1 MLSVM
6 QWRQWS
12 FIALALV
19 FGFALGWLMRSSV
32 SGGRKVALKM
42 VLAQLKSNDPV
53 QRVEAAWSLASNPT
67 PEVADEL
74 ANLLLDRE
82 DHVRLAA
89 AVALARIGEPAI
101 SPTLRVVK
109 KASEEAAKNPQQP
122 FHFLPGQFFKQ
133 PRDAAVFI
141 LTHIARSSEGAKR
154 IAKLLESRDP
164 LELGIAQQSLQQ
176 VGASALPA
184 ILPYLKHERRE
195 VRFATLSIISAC
207 GEQAIDTL
215 RKFIIEGKEEP
226 KTQLDQDTLQ
236 MAVYSLGN
244 TRSDRALPVLKEA
257 LKNPLLEAAAWQ
269 AIGNLR
275 TEGAKNFL
283 LEQSQKFVKEGKNPS
298 PAMISAI
305 GASQIAEAIPY
316 IRQWLKSSEP
326 SVQESAALA
335 LGMLR
340 DKSAVPLL
348 TPLLQA
354 EDIGLASAAAS
365 SLGLLAEP
373 QALPALYKALE
384 RVKNPSDLQ
393 VVLNALTAIQS
404 INERSSI
411 PILENFLR
419 RPDLPEV
426 VREQAKRVLEYLQ
439 RYGRPSI

>member
-1 MLSVM
+1 M
-6 QWRQWS
+6 QWRHWS
-12 FIALALV
+12 LAALALV
-19 FGFALGWLMRSSV
+19 IGFILGWLVRSSISGKKEVV
-32 SGGRKVALKM
+32 SRK

-53 QRVEAAWSLASNPT
+53 QRVEAAWALASNPT

-101 SPTLRVVK
+101 LPTLRVVK
-109 KASEEAAKNPQQP
+109 KATEEAAKNPQQP

-133 PRDAAVFI
+133 PREAAVFI
-141 LTHIARSSEGAKR
+141 LTHIARSSEGAKKV
-154 IAKLLESRDP
+154 AKLLESHDP
-164 LELGIAQQSLQQ
+164 LELGIAQQALQQ
-176 VGASALPA
+176 VGAPALPA

-195 VRFATLSIISAC
+195 VRFAALSVVSAC

-215 RKFIIEGKEEP
+215 RKFIVESKEEP
-226 KTQLDQDTLQ
+226 KTQLDQETMQ

-244 TRSDRALPVLKEA
+244 THSDKALPVLKEA
-257 LKNPLLEAAAWQ
+257 LKNSLLEAAAWQ

-275 TEGAKNFL
+275 TEGAKKFL
-283 LEQSQKFVKEGKNPS
+283 LEQAQKFVKEGKNPP

-305 GASQIAEAIPY
+305 GASQITEAIPY
-316 IRQWLKSSEP
+316 IRQWLKSSDP
-326 SVQESAALA
+326 RVQEAAALA

-348 TPLLQA
+348 IPLLEA
-354 EDIGLASAAAS
+354 KDIGLASAAANA
-365 SLGLLAEP
+365 LGLLAEP

-384 RVKNPSDLQ
+384 RVKNPADTQ
-393 VVLNALTAIQS
+393 VVLNSLTAIQS

-411 PILENFLR
+411 PVLENFLR

-426 VREQAKRVLEYLQ
+426 VKEQTKRVLDYLQ
-439 RYGRPSI
+439 RYGRPSF

>member
-1 MLSVM
+1 M
-6 QWRQWS
+6 QWRHWS
-12 FIALALV
+12 LAALALV
-19 FGFALGWLMRSSV
+19 IGFILGWLVRSSISGKKEVV
-32 SGGRKVALKM
+32 SRK

-53 QRVEAAWSLASNPT
+53 QRVEAAWALASNPT

-101 SPTLRVVK
+101 LPTLRVVK
-109 KASEEAAKNPQQP
+109 KATEEAAKNPQQP

-133 PRDAAVFI
+133 PREAAVFI
-141 LTHIARSSEGAKR
+141 LTHIARSSEGAKKV
-154 IAKLLESRDP
+154 AKLLESHDP
-164 LELGIAQQSLQQ
+164 LELGIAQQALQQ
-176 VGASALPA
+176 VGAPALPA

-195 VRFATLSIISAC
+195 VRFAALSVVSAC

-215 RKFIIEGKEEP
+215 RKFIVESKEEP
-226 KTQLDQDTLQ
+226 KTQLDQETMQ

-244 TRSDRALPVLKEA
+244 THSDKALPVLIEA
-257 LKNPLLEAAAWQ
+257 LKNSLLEAAAWQ

-275 TEGAKNFL
+275 TEGAKKFL
-283 LEQSQKFVKEGKNPS
+283 LEQSQKFVKEGKNPP

-305 GASQIAEAIPY
+305 GASQITEAIPY
-316 IRQWLKSSEP
+316 IRQWLKSSDP
-326 SVQESAALA
+326 RVQEAAALA

-348 TPLLQA
+348 IPLLEA
-354 EDIGLASAAAS
+354 KDIGLASAAANA
-365 SLGLLAEP
+365 LGLLAEP

-384 RVKNPSDLQ
+384 RVKNPADTQ
-393 VVLNALTAIQS
+393 VVLNSLTAIQS

-411 PILENFLR
+411 PVLENFLR

-426 VREQAKRVLEYLQ
+426 VKEQTKRVLDYLQ
-439 RYGRPSI
+439 RYGRPSF

>member
-1 MLSVM
+1 M

-12 FIALALV
+12 LAALALV
-19 FGFALGWLMRSSV
+19 IGFILGWLVRSSISGKKEVV
-32 SGGRKVALKM
+32 SRK

-53 QRVEAAWSLASNPT
+53 QRVEAAWTLASNPT

-89 AVALARIGEPAI
+89 AVALARIGEPSI
-101 SPTLRVVK
+101 LPTLRVVK
-109 KASEEAAKNPQQP
+109 KATEEAAKNPQQP

-133 PRDAAVFI
+133 PREAAVFI
-141 LTHIARSSEGAKR
+141 LTHIARSSEGAKKV
-154 IAKLLESRDP
+154 AKLLESHDP
-164 LELGIAQQSLQQ
+164 LELGIAQQALQQ
-176 VGASALPA
+176 VGAPALPA

-195 VRFATLSIISAC
+195 VRFAALSVVSAC

-215 RKFIIEGKEEP
+215 RKFIVESKEEP
-226 KTQLDQDTLQ
+226 KTQLDQETMQ

-244 TRSDRALPVLKEA
+244 THSDKALPVLKEA
-257 LKNPLLEAAAWQ
+257 LKNSLLEAAAWQ

-275 TEGAKNFL
+275 TEGAKKFL
-283 LEQSQKFVKEGKNPS
+283 LEQSQKFVKEGKNPP

-305 GASQIAEAIPY
+305 GASQITEAIPY
-316 IRQWLKSSEP
+316 IRQWLKSSDP
-326 SVQESAALA
+326 RVQEAAALA

-348 TPLLQA
+348 IPLLEA
-354 EDIGLASAAAS
+354 KDIGLASAAANA
-365 SLGLLAEP
+365 LGLLAEP

-384 RVKNPSDLQ
+384 RVKNPSDTQ
-393 VVLNALTAIQS
+393 VVLNSLTAIQS

-411 PILENFLR
+411 PVLENFLR

-426 VREQAKRVLEYLQ
+426 VKEQTKRVLDYLQ
-439 RYGRPSI
+439 RYGRPSF

>member
-1 MLSVM
+1 M

-12 FIALALV
+12 LAALALV
-19 FGFALGWLMRSSV
+19 IGFILGWLVRSSISGKKEVV
-32 SGGRKVALKM
+32 SRK

-53 QRVEAAWSLASNPT
+53 QRVEAAWALASNPT

-101 SPTLRVVK
+101 LPTLRVVK
-109 KASEEAAKNPQQP
+109 KATEEAAKNPQQP

-133 PRDAAVFI
+133 PREAAVFI
-141 LTHIARSSEGAKR
+141 LTHIARSSEGAKKV
-154 IAKLLESRDP
+154 AKLLESHDP
-164 LELGIAQQSLQQ
+164 LELGIAQQALQQ
-176 VGASALPA
+176 VGAPALPA

-195 VRFATLSIISAC
+195 VRFAALSVVSAC

-215 RKFIIEGKEEP
+215 RKFIVESKEEP
-226 KTQLDQDTLQ
+226 KTQLDQETMQ

-244 TRSDRALPVLKEA
+244 THSDKALPVLKEA
-257 LKNPLLEAAAWQ
+257 LKNSLLEAAAWQ

-275 TEGAKNFL
+275 TEGAKKFL
-283 LEQSQKFVKEGKNPS
+283 LEQSQKFVKEGKNPP

-305 GASQIAEAIPY
+305 GASQITEAIPY
-316 IRQWLKSSEP
+316 IRQWLKSSDP
-326 SVQESAALA
+326 RVQEAAALA

-348 TPLLQA
+348 IPLLEA
-354 EDIGLASAAAS
+354 KDIGLASAAANA
-365 SLGLLAEP
+365 LGLLAEP

-384 RVKNPSDLQ
+384 RVKNPADTQ
-393 VVLNALTAIQS
+393 VVLNSLTAIQS

-411 PILENFLR
+411 PVLENFLR

-426 VREQAKRVLEYLQ
+426 VKEQTKRVLDYLQ
-439 RYGRPSI
+439 RYGRPSF

>member
-1 MLSVM
+1 M

-12 FIALALV
+12 LAALALV
-19 FGFALGWLMRSSV
+19 IGFILGWSVRSSISGKKEVV
-32 SGGRKVALKM
+32 SRKVLT
-42 VLAQLKSNDPV
+42 QLKSNDPV
-53 QRVEAAWSLASNPT
+53 QRVEAAWALASNPT

-89 AVALARIGEPAI
+89 SVALARIGEPAI
-101 SPTLRVVK
+101 LPTLRVVK
-109 KASEEAAKNPQQP
+109 KAAEEAAKNPQQP

-141 LTHIARSSEGAKR
+141 LTHIARSSEGAKKV
-154 IAKLLESRDP
+154 AKLLESHDP
-164 LELGIAQQSLQQ
+164 LELGIAQQALQQ
-176 VGASALPA
+176 VGAPALPV

-195 VRFATLSIISAC
+195 VRFAALSVISAC

-215 RKFIIEGKEEP
+215 RKFVVESKEEP
-226 KTQLDQDTLQ
+226 KTQLDQETMQ

-244 TRSDRALPVLKEA
+244 TQSDNALPVLKEA
-257 LKNPLLEAAAWQ
+257 LKNSLLETAAWQ

-275 TEGAKNFL
+275 TEGAKKFL
-283 LEQSQKFVKEGKNPS
+283 LEQSQKFVKEGKNPP

-305 GASQIAEAIPY
+305 GASQITEAIPY
-316 IRQWLKSSEP
+316 IRQWLKSSDP
-326 SVQESAALA
+326 RVQEAAALA

-348 TPLLQA
+348 IPLLEA
-354 EDIGLASAAAS
+354 KDIGLASAAANA
-365 SLGLLAEP
+365 LGLLAEP

-384 RVKNPSDLQ
+384 RVKNPSDTQ
-393 VVLNALTAIQS
+393 VVLNSLTAIQS

-411 PILENFLR
+411 PVLENFLR

-426 VREQAKRVLEYLQ
+426 VKEQTKRVLDYLQ
-439 RYGRPSI
+439 RYGRPSF

>member
-1 MLSVM
+1 M

-12 FIALALV
+12 LAALALV
-19 FGFALGWLMRSSV
+19 IGFILGWLVRSSISGKKEVV
-32 SGGRKVALKM
+32 SRK

-53 QRVEAAWSLASNPT
+53 QRVEAAWTLASNPT

-101 SPTLRVVK
+101 LPTLRVVK
-109 KASEEAAKNPQQP
+109 KATEEAAKNPQQP

-133 PRDAAVFI
+133 PREAAVFI
-141 LTHIARSSEGAKR
+141 LTHIARSSEGAKKV
-154 IAKLLESRDP
+154 AKLLESHDP
-164 LELGIAQQSLQQ
+164 LELGIAQQALQQ
-176 VGASALPA
+176 VGAPALPA

-195 VRFATLSIISAC
+195 VRFAALSVVSAC

-215 RKFIIEGKEEP
+215 RKFIVESKEEP
-226 KTQLDQDTLQ
+226 KTQLDQETMQ

-244 TRSDRALPVLKEA
+244 THSDKALPVLKEA
-257 LKNPLLEAAAWQ
+257 LKNSLLEAAAWQ

-275 TEGAKNFL
+275 TEGAKKFL
-283 LEQSQKFVKEGKNPS
+283 LEQSQKFVKEGKNPP

-305 GASQIAEAIPY
+305 GASQITEAIPY
-316 IRQWLKSSEP
+316 IRQWLKSSDP
-326 SVQESAALA
+326 RVQEAAALA

-348 TPLLQA
+348 IPLLEA
-354 EDIGLASAAAS
+354 KDIGLASAAANA
-365 SLGLLAEP
+365 LGLLAEP

-384 RVKNPSDLQ
+384 RVKNPSDTQ
-393 VVLNALTAIQS
+393 VVLNSLTAIQS

-411 PILENFLR
+411 PVLENFLR

-426 VREQAKRVLEYLQ
+426 VKEQTKRVLDYLQ
-439 RYGRPSI
+439 RYGRPSF

>member
-1 MLSVM
+1 V
-6 QWRQWS
+6 
-12 FIALALV
+12 
-19 FGFALGWLMRSSV
+19 RSSISGKKEVV
-32 SGGRKVALKM
+32 SRK

-53 QRVEAAWSLASNPT
+53 QRVEAVWALASNPT

-101 SPTLRVVK
+101 LPTLRVVK
-109 KASEEAAKNPQQP
+109 KATEEAAKNPQQP

-133 PRDAAVFI
+133 PREAAVFI
-141 LTHIARSSEGAKR
+141 LTHIARSSEGAKKV
-154 IAKLLESRDP
+154 AKLLESHDP
-164 LELGIAQQSLQQ
+164 LELGIAQQALQQ
-176 VGASALPA
+176 VGAPALPA

-195 VRFATLSIISAC
+195 VRFAALSVVSAC

-215 RKFIIEGKEEP
+215 RKFIVESKEEP
-226 KTQLDQDTLQ
+226 KTQLDQETMQ

-244 TRSDRALPVLKEA
+244 THSDKALPVLKEA
-257 LKNPLLEAAAWQ
+257 LKNSLLEAAAWQ

-275 TEGAKNFL
+275 TEGAKKFL
-283 LEQSQKFVKEGKNPS
+283 LEQSQKFVKEGKNPP

-305 GASQIAEAIPY
+305 GASQITEAIPY
-316 IRQWLKSSEP
+316 IRQWLKSSDP
-326 SVQESAALA
+326 RVQEAAALA

-348 TPLLQA
+348 IPLLEA
-354 EDIGLASAAAS
+354 KDIGLASAAANA
-365 SLGLLAEP
+365 LGLLAEP

-384 RVKNPSDLQ
+384 RVKNPSDTQ
-393 VVLNALTAIQS
+393 VVLNSLTAIQS

-411 PILENFLR
+411 PVLENFLR

-426 VREQAKRVLEYLQ
+426 VKEQTKRVLDYLQ
-439 RYGRPSI
+439 RYGRPSF

>member
-1 MLSVM
+1 M

-12 FIALALV
+12 LAALALV
-19 FGFALGWLMRSSV
+19 IGFILGWLVRSSISGKKEVV
-32 SGGRKVALKM
+32 SRK

-53 QRVEAAWSLASNPT
+53 QRVEAAWTLASNPT

-101 SPTLRVVK
+101 LPTLRVVK
-109 KASEEAAKNPQQP
+109 KATEEAAKNPQQP

-133 PRDAAVFI
+133 PREAAVFI
-141 LTHIARSSEGAKR
+141 LTHIARSSEGAKKV
-154 IAKLLESRDP
+154 AKLLESHDP
-164 LELGIAQQSLQQ
+164 LELGIAQQALQQ
-176 VGASALPA
+176 VGAPALPA

-195 VRFATLSIISAC
+195 VRFAALSVVSAC

-215 RKFIIEGKEEP
+215 RKFIVESKEEP
-226 KTQLDQDTLQ
+226 KTQLDQETMQ

-244 TRSDRALPVLKEA
+244 THSDKALPVLKEA
-257 LKNPLLEAAAWQ
+257 LKNSLLEAAAWQ

-275 TEGAKNFL
+275 TEGAKKFL
-283 LEQSQKFVKEGKNPS
+283 LEQSQKFVKEGKNPP

-305 GASQIAEAIPY
+305 GASQITEAIPY
-316 IRQWLKSSEP
+316 IRQWLKSSDP
-326 SVQESAALA
+326 RVQEAAALA

-348 TPLLQA
+348 TPLLEA
-354 EDIGLASAAAS
+354 KDIGLASAAANA
-365 SLGLLAEP
+365 LGLLAEP

-384 RVKNPSDLQ
+384 RVKNPSDTQ
-393 VVLNALTAIQS
+393 VVLNSLTAIQS

-411 PILENFLR
+411 PVLENFLR

-426 VREQAKRVLEYLQ
+426 VKEQTKRVLDYLQ
-439 RYGRPSI
+439 RYGRPSF

>member
-1 MLSVM
+1 M

-12 FIALALV
+12 LAALALV
-19 FGFALGWLMRSSV
+19 IGFILGWLVRSSISGKKEVV
-32 SGGRKVALKM
+32 SRK

-53 QRVEAAWSLASNPT
+53 QRVEAAWTLASNPT

-101 SPTLRVVK
+101 LPTLRVVK
-109 KASEEAAKNPQQP
+109 KATEEAAKNPQQP

-133 PRDAAVFI
+133 PREAAVFI
-141 LTHIARSSEGAKR
+141 LTHIARSSEGAKKV
-154 IAKLLESRDP
+154 AKLLESHDP
-164 LELGIAQQSLQQ
+164 LELGIAQQALQQ
-176 VGASALPA
+176 VGAPALPA

-195 VRFATLSIISAC
+195 VRFAALSVVSAC

-215 RKFIIEGKEEP
+215 RKFIVESKEEP
-226 KTQLDQDTLQ
+226 KTQLDQETMQ

-244 TRSDRALPVLKEA
+244 THSDKALPVLKEA
-257 LKNPLLEAAAWQ
+257 LKNSLLEAAAWQ

-275 TEGAKNFL
+275 TEGAKKFL
-283 LEQSQKFVKEGKNPS
+283 LEQSQKFVKEGKNPP

-305 GASQIAEAIPY
+305 GASQITEAIPY
-316 IRQWLKSSEP
+316 IRQWLKSSDP
-326 SVQESAALA
+326 RVQEAAALA

-348 TPLLQA
+348 IPLLEA
-354 EDIGLASAAAS
+354 KDIGLASAAANA
-365 SLGLLAEP
+365 LGLLAEP

-384 RVKNPSDLQ
+384 RVKNPADTQ
-393 VVLNALTAIQS
+393 VVLNSLTAIQS

-411 PILENFLR
+411 PVLENFLR

-426 VREQAKRVLEYLQ
+426 VKEQTKRVLDYLQ
-439 RYGRPSI
+439 RYGRPSF

>member
-1 MLSVM
+1 M
-6 QWRQWS
+6 QWRHWS
-12 FIALALV
+12 LAALALV
-19 FGFALGWLMRSSV
+19 IGFILGWLVRSSISGKKEVV
-32 SGGRKVALKM
+32 SRK

-53 QRVEAAWSLASNPT
+53 QRVEAVWALASNPT

-101 SPTLRVVK
+101 LPTLRVVK
-109 KASEEAAKNPQQP
+109 KATEEAAKNPQQP

-133 PRDAAVFI
+133 PREAAVFI
-141 LTHIARSSEGAKR
+141 LTHIARSSEGAKKV
-154 IAKLLESRDP
+154 AKLLESHDP
-164 LELGIAQQSLQQ
+164 LELGIAQQALQQ
-176 VGASALPA
+176 VGAPALPA

-195 VRFATLSIISAC
+195 VRFAALSVVSAC

-215 RKFIIEGKEEP
+215 RKFIVESKEEP
-226 KTQLDQDTLQ
+226 KTQLDQETMQ

-244 TRSDRALPVLKEA
+244 THSDKALPVLIEA
-257 LKNPLLEAAAWQ
+257 LKNSLLEAAAWQ

-275 TEGAKNFL
+275 TEGAKKFL
-283 LEQSQKFVKEGKNPS
+283 LEQSQKFVKEGKNPP

-305 GASQIAEAIPY
+305 GASQITEAIPY
-316 IRQWLKSSEP
+316 IRQWLKSSDP
-326 SVQESAALA
+326 RVQEAAALA

-348 TPLLQA
+348 IPLLEA
-354 EDIGLASAAAS
+354 KDIGLASAAANA
-365 SLGLLAEP
+365 LGLLAEP

-384 RVKNPSDLQ
+384 RVKNPADTQ
-393 VVLNALTAIQS
+393 VVLNSLTAIQS

-411 PILENFLR
+411 PVLENFLR

-426 VREQAKRVLEYLQ
+426 VKEQTKRVLDYLQ
-439 RYGRPSI
+439 RYGRPSF

>member
-1 MLSVM
+1 MPSVM

-12 FIALALV
+12 LVVLALV
-19 FGFALGWLMRSSV
+19 IGFALGWLMRSSI
-32 SGGRKVALKM
+32 SGERKVALKK

-53 QRVEAAWSLASNPT
+53 QRVEAAWTLASNPI

-195 VRFATLSIISAC
+195 VRFATLSIISSC

-215 RKFIIEGKEEP
+215 RKFIIESKEEP

-244 TRSDRALPVLKEA
+244 THSDRALPVLKEA

-275 TEGAKNFL
+275 TEGAKKFL
-283 LEQSQKFVKEGKNPS
+283 LEQSQKFVKEGKKPS
-298 PAMISAI
+298 PAMISAL
-305 GASQIAEAIPY
+305 GASQIVEAIPY
-316 IRQWLKSSEP
+316 IRQWLKSSDP
-326 SVQESAALA
+326 RVQESVALA

-354 EDIGLASAAAS
+354 EDIGLASAAAN

-393 VVLNALTAIQS
+393 VVLNSLTAIQS
-404 INERSSI
+404 INGRSSI

>member
-1 MLSVM
+1 M
-6 QWRQWS
+6 QWRHWS
-12 FIALALV
+12 LAALALV
-19 FGFALGWLMRSSV
+19 IGFILGWLVRSSISGKKEVV
-32 SGGRKVALKM
+32 SRK

-53 QRVEAAWSLASNPT
+53 QRVEAAWALASNPT

-101 SPTLRVVK
+101 LPTLRVVK
-109 KASEEAAKNPQQP
+109 KATEEAAKNPQQP

-133 PRDAAVFI
+133 PREAAVFI
-141 LTHIARSSEGAKR
+141 LTHIARSSEGAKKV
-154 IAKLLESRDP
+154 AKLLESHDP
-164 LELGIAQQSLQQ
+164 LELGIAQQALQQ
-176 VGASALPA
+176 VGAPALPA

-195 VRFATLSIISAC
+195 VRFAALSVVSAC

-215 RKFIIEGKEEP
+215 RKFIVESKEEP
-226 KTQLDQDTLQ
+226 KTQLDQETMQ

-244 TRSDRALPVLKEA
+244 THSDKALPVLKEA
-257 LKNPLLEAAAWQ
+257 LKNSLLEAAAWQ

-275 TEGAKNFL
+275 TEGAKKFL
-283 LEQSQKFVKEGKNPS
+283 LEQSQKFVKEGKNPP

-305 GASQIAEAIPY
+305 GASQITEAIPY
-316 IRQWLKSSEP
+316 IRQWLKSSDP
-326 SVQESAALA
+326 RVQEAAALA

-348 TPLLQA
+348 IPLLEA
-354 EDIGLASAAAS
+354 KDIGLASAAANA
-365 SLGLLAEP
+365 LGLLAEP

-384 RVKNPSDLQ
+384 RVKNPADTQ
-393 VVLNALTAIQS
+393 VVLNSLTAIQS

-411 PILENFLR
+411 PVLENFLR

-426 VREQAKRVLEYLQ
+426 VKEQTKRVLDYLQ
-439 RYGRPSI
+439 RYGRPSF

>member
-1 MLSVM
+1 V
-6 QWRQWS
+6 
-12 FIALALV
+12 
-19 FGFALGWLMRSSV
+19 RSSISGKKEVV
-32 SGGRKVALKM
+32 SRK

-53 QRVEAAWSLASNPT
+53 QRVEAVWALASNPT

-101 SPTLRVVK
+101 LPTLRVVK
-109 KASEEAAKNPQQP
+109 KATEEAAKNPQQP

-133 PRDAAVFI
+133 PREAAVFI
-141 LTHIARSSEGAKR
+141 LTHIARSSEGAKKV
-154 IAKLLESRDP
+154 AKLLESHDP
-164 LELGIAQQSLQQ
+164 LELGIAQQALQQ
-176 VGASALPA
+176 VGAPALPA

-195 VRFATLSIISAC
+195 VRFAALSVVSAC

-215 RKFIIEGKEEP
+215 RKFIVESKEEP
-226 KTQLDQDTLQ
+226 KTQLDQETMQ

-244 TRSDRALPVLKEA
+244 THSDKALPVLKEA
-257 LKNPLLEAAAWQ
+257 LKNSLLEAAAWQ

-275 TEGAKNFL
+275 TEGAKKFL
-283 LEQSQKFVKEGKNPS
+283 LEQSQKFVKEGKNPP

-305 GASQIAEAIPY
+305 GASQITEAIPY
-316 IRQWLKSSEP
+316 IRQWLKSSDP
-326 SVQESAALA
+326 RVQEAAALA

-348 TPLLQA
+348 IPLLEA
-354 EDIGLASAAAS
+354 KDIGLASAAANA
-365 SLGLLAEP
+365 LGLLAEP

-384 RVKNPSDLQ
+384 RVKNPADTQ
-393 VVLNALTAIQS
+393 VVLNSLTAIQS

-411 PILENFLR
+411 PVLENFLR

-426 VREQAKRVLEYLQ
+426 VKEQTKRVLDYLQ
-439 RYGRPSI
+439 RYGRPSF